1 MTTVSEG
8 NSGSTASPAQTPT
21 ISRYVHGEPE
31 TELSSELN
39 IVGAPGPSS
48 VAVWTEVGRQPHA
61 PPAPARGRPAP
72 RIPRNGRLAGRIRR
86 ARPGP
91 VRRPGLDDRR
101 GADRRLHECRVAG
114 ADPVD
119 RGDAL
124 LQPLSSQAVAQGC

>member
-31 TELSSELN
+31 TELSSELK

-48 VAVWTEVGRQPHA
+48 VAVWTDARRQLDVP
-61 PPAPARGRPAP
+61 PAP
-72 RIPRNGRLAGRIRR
+72 RIPRNGRRAGRIRR

-91 VRRPGLDDRR
+91 VRRPGLVDGRGADGRIHERR
-101 GADRRLHECRVAG
+101 GAT
-114 ADPVD
+114 AD
-119 RGDAL
+119 A
-124 LQPLSSQAVAQGC
+124 